1 MTSDEIITLIEERYY
16 ECPNVEKGRCE
27 TWWKHDDCV
36 ALSYILHKITGNEKY
51 NQHKFGNFTPFDN
64 IDDDRVE

>member
-27 TWWKHDDCV
+27 TWWRHDDCV
-36 ALSYILHKITGNEKY
+36 VLAYILHKITGNDKY
-51 NQHKFGNFTPFDN
+51 DQHRHGDFTPLDN
-64 IDDDRVE
+64 IDDNRVE